1 MNQKI
6 DDEFI
11 INYFYL
17 KTNPNKIDHWKTR
30 NIPEEIKQYLYNRY
44 NDIDNT
50 TNINEIIQRIR
61 FGIEQRPKCK
71 VCNNNYTTYIRLGI
85 YKATCCKECEN
96 IYKVLRTK
104 EAMLEKYGVDNIS
117 KLQEIKDK
125 KKKSFNEHYPENSEK
140 RTILYVNA
148 SKKFKETCKEK
159 YGAHPMQIDE
169 IKNKSIKNCK
179 KTMLEKYGVENYWQT
194 DIFKAKFKDYSLKTY
209 GTEFVTQAEVNRE
222 KNRIG
227 MREHGIEK
235 YKITCKEKYGVEH
248 WAKSE
253 DGHKK
258 LASIE
263 TQEKQYNT
271 KKKNKSYSKSKT
283 EDTIYKLL
291 LTVFPD
297 TIHNYFSDEYPFN
310 CDFYIPSLKMY
321 IEYQGTWM
329 HGFHPY
335 NQDNKDDQL
344 LVQKWEERCK
354 EISFN
359 GKPKTSYKYAI
370 YIWTISDVKKR
381 TIAKQNNLNYKE
393 FWTIDEVKQFINS
406 SIK

>member
-50 TNINEIIQRIR
+50 TSINEIIQRIR

-71 VCNNNYTTYIRLGI
+71 VCNNNYTTYIRLGV

-96 IYKVLRTK
+96 IYKALRTK

-140 RTILYVNA
+140 RAILLANA

-159 YGAHPMQIDE
+159 YGAHPMQIDK
-169 IKNKSIKNCK
+169 IKNKSIENLK
-179 KTMLEKYGVENYWQT
+179 KSMLEKYGVEYYYQT

-227 MREHGIEK
+227 MCEHGIEK

-248 WAKSE
+248 WAKSD

-271 KKKNKSYSKSKT
+271 KKKNKSYAKSKI
-283 EDTIYKLL
+283 EDKIYDILKIY
-291 LTVFPD
+291 FPD
-297 TIHNYFSDEYPFN
+297 TIHNYFSQEYPFN
-310 CDFYIPSLKMY
+310 CDFYIPCLNLY

-329 HGFHPY
+329 HGGHPF
-335 NQDNKDDQL
+335 NENDKSDQVIIEQWENKS
-344 LVQKWEERCK
+344 K

-359 GKPKTSYKYAI
+359 GKPKISYKCAI
-370 YIWTISDVKKR
+370 NVWTKSDVLKR
-381 TIAKQNNLNYKE
+381 DIAKQNNLNYKE
-393 FWTIDEVKQFINS
+393 LWSFEEAKQYVES
-406 SIK
+406 LIK